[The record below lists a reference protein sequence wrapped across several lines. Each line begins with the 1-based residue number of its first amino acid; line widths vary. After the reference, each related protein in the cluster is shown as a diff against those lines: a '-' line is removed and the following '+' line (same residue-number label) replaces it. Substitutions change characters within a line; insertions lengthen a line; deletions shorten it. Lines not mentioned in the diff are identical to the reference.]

1 MQITP
6 YGDDIGDSIDDP
18 TINAEDAGR
27 NSTLSKQSQASSKK
41 IRLKPPIPKF
51 DSPLKVS

>member
-27 NSTLSKQSQASSKK
+27 NSTLSK
-41 IRLKPPIPKF
+41 
-51 DSPLKVS
+51 